1 MRCWRFC
8 GAGPNLDCLRVDFSP
23 LPMSQETPLQDP
35 FEFLKKMW
43 APMGLPLPGAMVPLL
58 DPGEIDKRIADLKS
72 VENWLGMNLN
82 VLRMTIQGLEM
93 QKATLAAFQAF
104 QPSVPGAAQA
114 STQAA
119 PVRANTEVSAA
130 EAWWNLLQQV
140 QAAPSAPP
148 GEAEKKPK

>member
-1 MRCWRFC
+1 
-8 GAGPNLDCLRVDFSP
+8 
-23 LPMSQETPLQDP
+23 MSQETPQDP

-93 QKATLAAFQAF
+93 QKATLVAFQAF

-114 STQAA
+114 PTQAA
-119 PVRANTEVSAA
+119 RANTEVSAA
-130 EAWWNLLQQV
+130 EAWWNLLQQ
-140 QAAPSAPP
+140 QAQTAPSAPP
-148 GEAEKKPK
+148 GETEKKPK